1 MARKDR
7 RQLLSSTFENMMDE
21 EIVAEDISPL
31 TTSETETPT
40 TDKDTTDKQPKAEK
54 ESKKEKIEAKSD
66 TVKVAE
72 TKKTESNEVS
82 KTEESYEISQA
93 SPFLSIRDKQQPTN
107 IRRTFTVDSKL
118 SEKIDKM
125 VEDPATG
132 KKFKGSKGLIVK
144 FINNAITR
152 EMVEI
157 GFLPKSALDNLE
169 DYE

>member
-7 RQLLSSTFENMMDE
+7 RQSLSSTFENMMSE

-31 TTSETETPT
+31 TTSETPT
-40 TDKDTTDKQPKAEK
+40 TEKDTTKNEQPKVEK
-54 ESKKEKIEAKSD
+54 EPKKEKVEAKVD
-66 TVKVAE
+66 AAKIAE

-82 KTEESYEISQA
+82 KAEESYEISQA